1 MAAPLSADTIAVPD
15 VARFNSTKDGFIMVT
30 RAVTGPLVGFGTMVV
45 LNDPGINDSLYV
57 GRNGVVGSIDG
68 TAVSASGSFQRV
80 TVEGTI
86 FADQTGIRMGTI
98 LAPTSYQ
105 TIYISATGVVSGDNA
120 IDLFGVA
127 SFVNNHGTIDGGI
140 NTSGSNGVDRS
151 ELRNFGTISDA
162 AAAVFR
168 SGTENYTLFNVA
180 TIEGG
185 IYSYFAFEAYGSR
198 VDRINNQGL
207 MIGDITLGGLED
219 IYDGR
224 GGRVIGAVYGE
235 DGLDT
240 FRPGAEP
247 DSFDG
252 GAGSDLLEFSDTTG
266 VRVYLDG
273 SGVNTLTAQ
282 GDTYVG
288 IERVNGSLVG
298 SDVLVGDAAGNIL
311 RGFGGIDT
319 LSGGS
324 GADYLIGGTG
334 TDRTTGG
341 TGNDVFQ
348 FHVIG
353 DGGDVITDFGNT
365 VTSNDSFRFA
375 TTMGGGLVAGALLA
389 SQFQS
394 RTDNLA
400 QDAND
405 RFIFR
410 TTDQTLWF
418 DSNGNGAGGLV
429 LMADLQAGA
438 VVTSADIMIV

>member
-1 MAAPLSADTIAVPD
+1 
-15 VARFNSTKDGFIMVT
+15 MVT
-30 RAVTGPLVGFGTMVV
+30 RAVTGPLVGLGTMVV

-127 SFVNNHGTIDGGI
+127 SFLNNNGTIDGGI

-151 ELRNFGTISDA
+151 ELRNFGTISDIVV
-162 AAAVFR
+162 AVFR
-168 SGTENYTLFNVA
+168 SGTENYTLLNVG

-185 IYSYFAFEAYGSR
+185 VYSYYAFDVYDSR
-198 VDRINNQGL
+198 VDRITNSGL
-207 MIGDITLGGLED
+207 MIGDITLGGLD
-219 IYDGR
+219 DSYDGR
-224 GGRVIGAVYGE
+224 GGRVIGVVYGE
-235 DGLDT
+235 DGADT
-240 FRPGAEP
+240 FRPGSGAET
-247 DSFDG
+247 FDG
-252 GAGSDLLEFSDTTG
+252 GVGSDLLNFLDTTG
-266 VRVYLDG
+266 IRVYLDS
-273 SGVNTLTAQ
+273 SGANTLTAQ

-288 IERVNGSLVG
+288 IERVNGSQFG
-298 SDVLVGDAAGNIL
+298 SDVLVGDAASNNL
-311 RGFGGIDT
+311 RGHGGNDT
-319 LSGGS
+319 LSGGG
-324 GADYLIGGTG
+324 GADYLTGGTG
-334 TDRTTGG
+334 ADRTTGG
-341 TGNDVFQ
+341 TGNDMFQ

-353 DGGDVITDFGNT
+353 DGGDVITDFAAVAGN
-365 VTSNDSFRFA
+365 NDCFRFA

-389 SQFQS
+389 GQFQS

-429 LMADLQAGA
+429 LMADLQPGA
-438 VVTSADIMIV
+438 VVTSADILIF